1 MATGLVREPEQDR
14 PEDLG
19 DETQGMAELLEHE
32 AHDFRS
38 FHRGDIIEGVVM
50 RVDRDS
56 ILVDIG
62 SKTEGTIPAHEM
74 RSLGSDGW
82 TRIHVGDELLVY
94 VLQPENQEGQVTLSI
109 DRAAGEKGWRILQVK
124 FEAGETISAEV
135 VGYNKG
141 GLLVNI
147 EGVRG
152 FVPSS
157 QVVGLR
163 FEANAEGSQEARF
176 AQWIG
181 RELTLKIIE
190 INRRRNRLILSERA
204 ALQELRSMQ
213 KERLLSELREGELR
227 KGKVTSI
234 RNFGVFIDLGGAEG
248 LIHLSELSWG
258 RVKSPEEVVHVGDEV
273 DVFVMSVDPESKK
286 IALSLRRAQ
295 PEAWEGIIDKYQVG
309 QVVQG
314 TITKLTNFGAF
325 AHIEGP
331 VEGLI
336 HVSELADRRILHP
349 KEVVKE
355 GDVLSLKIVRIERD
369 RHRLGL
375 SLKQVHEDLE
385 NEEEDEV
392 RRQVETLNRPGLDE
406 GARTLGDVAD
416 PDTLAALREVG
427 RGVEEAVRSR
437 NADGEEGAGVGPD
450 AADTNQ

>member
-1 MATGLVREPEQDR
+1 MASGTIRGPEFTDPGEQ
-14 PEDLG
+14 G
-19 DETQGMAELLEHE
+19 DDVAQGMAELLESE
-32 AHDFRS
+32 SRDYRS
-38 FHRGDIIEGVVM
+38 FHRGDIVEGVVM

-62 SKTEGTIPAHEM
+62 AKTEGIIPGHEM
-74 RSLGSDGW
+74 RSLGPDGW
-82 TRIHVGDELLVY
+82 SRHQVGDELIGY
-94 VLQPENQEGQVTLSI
+94 VLQPENQEGQVVLSL
-109 DRAAGEKGWRILQVK
+109 DRAAGEKGWRILQTRS
-124 FEAGETISAEV
+124 EAGETIDAEV

-163 FEANAEGSQEARF
+163 FEAGPEGSQEARF

-181 RELTLKIIE
+181 RELKLKIIE

-204 ALQELRSMQ
+204 ALQEIRTQQ
-213 KERLLSELREGELR
+213 KERLLAELKEGEVR
-227 KGKVTSI
+227 QGKVTSI
-234 RNFGVFIDLGGAEG
+234 RNFGVFVDLGGAEG

-258 RVKSPEEVVHVGDEV
+258 RIKSPEEVVNVGDDVE
-273 DVFVMSVDPESKK
+273 VFVMSVDSESKK

-295 PEAWEGIIDKYQVG
+295 PEVWEGIIDKYQVG
-309 QVVQG
+309 QLVTG

-336 HVSELADRRILHP
+336 HVSELAHRRILHP

-355 GDVLSLKIVRIERD
+355 GDVLSLKIVRIERE

-375 SLKQVHEDLE
+375 SLKQAVEDF
-385 NEEEDEV
+385 EDGERDDV
-392 RRQVETLNRPGLDE
+392 RRQVEALNRPRDGD
-406 GARTLGDVAD
+406 ASWTLGDVAGSES
-416 PDTLAALREVG
+416 LATLRELG
-427 RGVEEAVRSR
+427 RGVEEAAR
-437 NADGEEGAGVGPD
+437 AGRTENTSDDEDSNP
-450 AADTNQ
+450 

>member
-1 MATGLVREPEQDR
+1 
-14 PEDLG
+14 
-19 DETQGMAELLEHE
+19 MAELLESE
-32 AHDFRS
+32 ARDYRS
-38 FHRGDIIEGVVM
+38 FHRGDIVDGVVM

-62 SKTEGTIPAHEM
+62 HKTEGVIPSHEM
-74 RSLGSDGW
+74 RSLGPDGW
-82 TRIHVGDELLVY
+82 SQHQVGDELVAY
-94 VLQPENQEGQVTLSI
+94 VLQPENQEGQVVLSI
-109 DRAAGEKGWRILQVK
+109 DRAAGEKGWRVLQVR
-124 FEAGETISAEV
+124 FEAGETIDAEV

-163 FEANAEGSQEARF
+163 FEAGTEGAQEARF

-181 RELTLKIIE
+181 KELKLKIIE

-204 ALQELRSMQ
+204 ALQEMRSQQ
-213 KERLLSELREGELR
+213 KEKLLAELREGEIR
-227 KGKVTSI
+227 SGKVTSI
-234 RNFGVFIDLGGAEG
+234 RNFGVFVDLGGAEG

-258 RVKSPEEVVHVGDEV
+258 RIKSPEDAVKVGDDVE
-273 DVFVMSVDPESKK
+273 VFVMSVDSESKK

-295 PEAWEGIIDKYQVG
+295 PEVWEGIIDKYQVG
-309 QVVQG
+309 QVVSG

-355 GDVLSLKIVRIERD
+355 GDVLSLKIVRIERE

-375 SLKQVHEDLE
+375 SLKQAVDDTEVSE
-385 NEEEDEV
+385 RNEV
-392 RRQVETLNRPGLDE
+392 RRQVEAYNRPSEGE
-406 GARTLGDVAD
+406 GAMTLGDVAD
-416 PDTLAALREVG
+416 PESLAALRELG
-427 RGVEEAVRSR
+427 RGVEETARAGSS
-437 NADGEEGAGVGPD
+437 DDEESKEE
-450 AADTNQ
+450 

>member
-1 MATGLVREPEQDR
+1 MLA
-14 PEDLG
+14 
-19 DETQGMAELLEHE
+19 
-32 AHDFRS
+32 
-38 FHRGDIIEGVVM
+38 
-50 RVDRDS
+50 
-56 ILVDIG
+56 
-62 SKTEGTIPAHEM
+62 
-74 RSLGSDGW
+74 
-82 TRIHVGDELLVY
+82 Y
-94 VLQPENQEGQVTLSI
+94 VLQPENQEGQVVLSI
-109 DRAAGEKGWRILQVK
+109 DRAAGEKGWRILQVR
-124 FEAGETISAEV
+124 FDAGETIDAEV

-163 FEANAEGSQEARF
+163 FEAGTEGSQEARF

-181 RELTLKIIE
+181 RELKLKIIE

-204 ALQELRSMQ
+204 ALQEMRTMQ
-213 KERLLSELREGELR
+213 KERLLSELKEGEIR
-227 KGKVTSI
+227 TGKVTSI
-234 RNFGVFIDLGGAEG
+234 RNFGVFVDLGGAEG

-258 RVKSPEEVVHVGDEV
+258 RIKSPEEVVKVGDDVE
-273 DVFVMSVDPESKK
+273 VFVMNVDPESKK

-295 PEAWEGIIDKYQVG
+295 PEVWEGIIDKYQVG
-309 QVVQG
+309 QVVTG

-355 GDVLSLKIVRIERD
+355 GDVLSLKIVRIERE

-375 SLKQVHEDLE
+375 SLKQAVEESESHER
-385 NEEEDEV
+385 DEV
-392 RRQVETLNRPGLDE
+392 RRQVDVVNRSREDE
-406 GARTLGDVAD
+406 GARTLGDLAD
-416 PDTLAALREVG
+416 PESLAALRELG
-427 RGVEEAVRSR
+427 RGMEETAR
-437 NADGEEGAGVGPD
+437 AGAAEGDDDAEE
-450 AADTNQ
+450 

>member
-1 MATGLVREPEQDR
+1 
-14 PEDLG
+14 
-19 DETQGMAELLEHE
+19 
-32 AHDFRS
+32 
-38 FHRGDIIEGVVM
+38 
-50 RVDRDS
+50 
-56 ILVDIG
+56 
-62 SKTEGTIPAHEM
+62 

-82 TRIHVGDELLVY
+82 SKLSVGDEMLIY
-94 VLQPENQEGQVTLSI
+94 VLQPENQEGQVVLSL
-109 DRAAGEKGWRILQVK
+109 DRAAGEKGWRILQTR
-124 FEAGETISAEV
+124 FEAGETIDAEV

-163 FEANAEGSQEARF
+163 FEASNEGSQEARF

-181 RELTLKIIE
+181 RELKLKIIE

-213 KERLLSELREGELR
+213 KEKLLAELREGEIR
-227 KGKVTSI
+227 RGKVTSI

-258 RVKSPEEVVHVGDEV
+258 RVKTPEEVVRVGDDV

-309 QVVQG
+309 QTVQG

-355 GDVLSLKIVRIERD
+355 GDVLSLKIVRIERE

-375 SLKQVHEDLE
+375 SLKQALDEAEGLE
-385 NEEEDEV
+385 QDDV
-392 RRQVETLNRPGLDE
+392 RRQVDAFNRPRGE

-416 PDTLAALREVG
+416 PDMLAALREVG
-427 RGVEEAVRSR
+427 RGTDETVRARRDESDDEARYSPELVDDRRRPGMGRRMGSGRS
-437 NADGEEGAGVGPD
+437 P
-450 AADTNQ
+450 